1 MIDNKTT
8 NLKLPLPNLAN
19 YTKDDVPRLI
29 TALQMIDN
37 LLATKALV
45 NTKADAQQTASNIN
59 LKANTEDMINA
70 LALKAL
76 TGGSKSNAFLVGA
89 ATDPN
94 HAARL
99 LQLQQRVGSAG
110 APTGRNKIVDG
121 RFDFWYEGTTQT
133 TSGYGSDTMWSNLN
147 NGSTKTHSQQSLTPG
162 VDLPAI
168 ECPSAKFFSRTVVSS
183 VAGADNFVDK
193 WQFCEEVRT
202 LAGKVATLSFYA
214 RSNAPRNMAVSFT
227 QHFGSTGSAD
237 VSHPYG
243 LIPLTTIWKRY
254 ILTTTIP
261 SIAGK
266 TISGI
271 NDWLGVC
278 FLFDAGSNHNAIA
291 SNLGQQS
298 GTFDLAC
305 LQLEEG
311 TVATPFEEL
320 PIEVSKQRV
329 DRYYELISV
338 NGPSFSNINN
348 ELNVAL
354 IYSEKR
360 TTPVASIQAGTIR
373 ARTASGST
381 NTATINQLNIIGDSV
396 TTCGAVGI
404 VTTTGATITPDTN
417 YSIYTASKVKVDARL

>member
-193 WQFCEEVRT
+193 WQFCEGVRT

-298 GTFDLAC
+298 GTFDIAC
-305 LQLEEG
+305 VQLEEG
-311 TVATPFEEL
+311 SVATPFEEL
-320 PIEVSKQRV
+320 SPQVAQNLV
-329 DRYYELISV
+329 NRYYQQIGKGNYGIGLQCYGAAGLVFGLTVPYLSRMRVAPSAAKVGTWGANNCAQPGIPIVGDASLFMNSTAIANGFTAFSSV
-338 NGPSFSNINN
+338 D
-348 ELNVAL
+348 A
-354 IYSEKR
+354 
-360 TTPVASIQAGTIR
+360 TTY
-373 ARTASGST
+373 
-381 NTATINQLNIIGDSV
+381 
-396 TTCGAVGI
+396 
-404 VTTTGATITPDTN
+404 ITL
-417 YSIYTASKVKVDARL
+417 DARL